1 MVFIT
6 VGLLLQETE
15 DACYCTE
22 GERKRQGVKLNGNL
36 CRSAFGARSGQVSR
50 SMQTPIFSLWSLDC
64 TAEISDSP
72 WLPHHAPAAE
82 VCVCKGSR
90 GRRAERGRF
99 LHKEGQCPGEA
110 QPERTL
116 LRSHAAHL
124 KPCATATLQCVWSC
138 WASPAYKCSH
148 HRLVST
154 RDVAAA
160 LNISFPQR
168 HCKDC

>member
-50 SMQTPIFSLWSLDC
+50 SMQTPIFSLWSLWTVQQRFQ
-64 TAEISDSP
+64 TAHGSLIMP
-72 WLPHHAPAAE
+72 QLQK
-82 VCVCKGSR
+82 CVCKGSR

>member
-1 MVFIT
+1 MGIYAGVPLEPEVVKCHGACKPLFFPCGPC
-6 VGLLLQETE
+6 GLYSR
-15 DACYCTE
+15 DF
-22 GERKRQGVKLNGNL
+22 RQP
-36 CRSAFGARSGQVSR
+36 
-50 SMQTPIFSLWSLDC
+50 M
-64 TAEISDSP
+64 
-72 WLPHHAPAAE
+72 LPHHAPAAE